1 VTAVLLFVTFAAL
14 AIGYVIGH
22 DEANRRRL
30 RPLVRAD
37 RSDSDRRVA
46 VALGSAVR
54 TPVQWRRDS

>member
-1 VTAVLLFVTFAAL
+1 VVILLLLTTAAAL

-30 RPLVRAD
+30 RPLVRAY